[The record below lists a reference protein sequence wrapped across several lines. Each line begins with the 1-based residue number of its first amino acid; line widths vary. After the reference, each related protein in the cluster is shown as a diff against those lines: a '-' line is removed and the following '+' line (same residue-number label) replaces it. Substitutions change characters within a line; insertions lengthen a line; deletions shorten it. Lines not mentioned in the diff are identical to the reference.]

1 MDDDEIIA
9 KALAEQWIVVTND
22 KDFGEKVYRDGRLHR
37 GVVLLRLEDD
47 RAAKKIETMAK
58 LLEGYADRLTDSFLV
73 ATEKTVRF
81 ARR

>member
-9 KALAEQWIVVTND
+9 KALTEQWIVVTND

-47 RAAKKIETMAK
+47 RAAKKIETIAR
-58 LLEGYADRLTDSFLV
+58 LLQGYPDRLTDSFLV